1 MKNATQFY
9 QNSIQKNIPSPLLR
23 KFFGYKYN
31 EKLTGNTAIDIGCGA
46 GNDTIHLLNNGFKVT
61 AIDNEPQVKELLQNR
76 ITDDKNLE
84 IIIDDFSK
92 VQLHKADLIFA
103 NFSLFFVKKDFNL
116 FLENVIKSINK
127 KGFFV
132 GNFLGPEDDW
142 KNSKAIVEK
151 EELLNY
157 FSDFKIMY
165 FSEEKYYKDT
175 ITKKNKYW
183 HVYTIMAQR
192 K

>member
-9 QNSIQKNIPSPLLR
+9 QNSIQKNIPSPLLK

-142 KNSKAIVEK
+142 KKSKAIVEK

-165 FSEEKYYKDT
+165 FSEEKYYQDT
-175 ITKKNKYW
+175 ISKKNKFW
-183 HVYTIMAQR
+183 HVYTIIAQR

>member
-1 MKNATQFY
+1 MKNATQYY
-9 QNSIQKNIPSPLLR
+9 QNSIQKNIPSPLLK

-31 EKLTGNTAIDIGCGA
+31 EKLTGNIAIDIGCGA
-46 GNDTIHLLNNGFKVT
+46 GNDTIHLLNKGFKVT
-61 AIDNEPQVKELLQNR
+61 AIDNEPQVKELFKNR
-76 ITDDKNLE
+76 IEVNKNLE

-92 VQLHKADLIFA
+92 IQLHKADLIFA

-116 FLENVIKSINK
+116 LLENVIKSINK

-142 KNSKAIVEK
+142 IKSKAIVEK

-165 FSEEKYYKDT
+165 FSEEKYYQDT
-175 ITKKNKYW
+175 ITKKNKFW

>member
-1 MKNATQFY
+1 M
-9 QNSIQKNIPSPLLR
+9 R
-23 KFFGYKYN
+23 
-31 EKLTGNTAIDIGCGA
+31 KLTGNTAIDIGCGA

-61 AIDNEPQVKELLQNR
+61 AIDNESQVKELFQNR
-76 ITDDKNLE
+76 IEDDKNLE

-142 KNSKAIVEK
+142 KKSKAIVEK

-175 ITKKNKYW
+175 ITKKNKFW

>member
-9 QNSIQKNIPSPLLR
+9 QNSIKKNIPSPLLK

-103 NFSLFFVKKDFNL
+103 NFSFFFVKKDFNL

-142 KNSKAIVEK
+142 KKSKAIVEK

-165 FSEEKYYKDT
+165 FSEEKYYQDT
-175 ITKKNKYW
+175 ISKKNKFW
-183 HVYTIMAQR
+183 HVYTIIAQR

>member
-1 MKNATQFY
+1 MKNATQYY
-9 QNSIQKNIPSPLLR
+9 QNSIQKNIPSPLLK

-31 EKLTGNTAIDIGCGA
+31 EKLTGNIAIDIGCGA
-46 GNDTIHLLNNGFKVT
+46 GNDTIHLLNKGFKVT
-61 AIDNEPQVKELLQNR
+61 AIDNEPQVKELFKNR
-76 ITDDKNLE
+76 IEDNKNLE

-92 VQLHKADLIFA
+92 IQLHKADLIFA
-103 NFSLFFVKKDFNL
+103 NFSLFFVKKDFNIL
-116 FLENVIKSINK
+116 LENVIKSINK

-142 KNSKAIVEK
+142 IKSKAIVEN

-165 FSEEKYYKDT
+165 FSEEKYYQDT
-175 ITKKNKYW
+175 ITKKNKFW